1 MYDSDEVRDKMWGE
15 MMGVLFTPGAAGLPL
30 SAVERMA
37 LEDAR
42 VTFAQE
48 FQAALVE
55 YLKRKDERPAAVA
68 QMERFV
74 EEVVEVFRPL
84 LEALGAVARRV
95 VEEVR
100 EFAAAVGLLEE
111 GNAGDEFPWR
121 RRPRVADVRPLRMVD
136 AVAAGRQ
143 PAMTMR
149 TRIRGGRR

>member
-1 MYDSDEVRDKMWGE
+1 MYDSDEVRDKMRGE
-15 MMGVLFTPGAAGLPL
+15 MVVVLFAPGAVGLPL

-42 VTFAQE
+42 VRFAQE
-48 FQAALVE
+48 FQTALVE

-68 QMERFV
+68 WMERFV

-84 LEALGAVARRV
+84 LEKLGAVARRV
-95 VEEVR
+95 VEEAR
-100 EFAAAVGLLEE
+100 EFAAAVGLME
-111 GNAGDEFPWR
+111 GRDEVDEFPWQ

>member
-15 MMGVLFTPGAAGLPL
+15 IMGVLFTPGSAGLPL

-55 YLKRKDERPAAVA
+55 YLKRKDERLAAVA
-68 QMERFV
+68 WMERFV
-74 EEVVEVFRPL
+74 EELVEVFRPL
-84 LEALGAVARRV
+84 LEKLGAVARRV

-100 EFAAAVGLLEE
+100 EFAAAVGLME
-111 GNAGDEFPWR
+111 GRDEVDEFPWR

>member
-1 MYDSDEVRDKMWGE
+1 
-15 MMGVLFTPGAAGLPL
+15 MGVLFTPGAAGLPL

-55 YLKRKDERPAAVA
+55 YLKRKDERTAAVA
-68 QMERFV
+68 RMERFV
-74 EEVVEVFRPL
+74 EEVVEAFRPLLEAFRPL
-84 LEALGAVARRV
+84 LEALGALAGRV

-100 EFAAAVGLLEE
+100 EFAAAVGLLE
-111 GNAGDEFPWR
+111 GRDEVDDFPWR

>member
-15 MMGVLFTPGAAGLPL
+15 MMGVLFTPRAAGLPL

-48 FQAALVE
+48 FQAVLVE
-55 YLKRKDERPAAVA
+55 YLKRRDERTAAVA
-68 QMERFV
+68 WMERFV
-74 EEVVEVFRPL
+74 EELVEAFRPL
-84 LEALGAVARRV
+84 LEKLGTVARRV

-100 EFAAAVGLLEE
+100 EFAAAVGLME
-111 GNAGDEFPWR
+111 GRDEVDEFPWQ

-136 AVAAGRQ
+136 AVAAGRG